1 MSNNPWGIRF
11 LAMFHMAND
20 SGLFQTAADLTAQG
34 AVREGPN
41 WRDSGGDLWVPLI
54 EAKMVHQFD
63 HRWAT
68 YDAAG
73 EETRDVRLEEKQAP
87 DFHIEPRYWVPDDQ
101 VRLRTSRAP
110 KVVRKSWKDGKP
122 DALTLAVFTWL
133 AGHAIERD
141 GEDWEAQ
148 ACGLFAEGRLALPDL
163 EANRDA
169 IRELGPALNTE
180 APLTDADIDTIRNA
194 GGSIGDVAWSL
205 IASRAPNWLLGWRDV
220 ARSVD
225 IRTTIACIVPRQGVN
240 DKFLLMFPS
249 VGARRAAALYGCM
262 NSLVFDYICRQKLS
276 GTALK
281 YFVLKQIACQ
291 PPSVLA
297 DEAALGFIIPRILE
311 LTYTT
316 HDLAPFARDLGY
328 DGAPFPWEPERRAL
342 LRAELD
348 AYYAYLYGLTRRDLN
363 FILEPGDVMGADYPT
378 ETFRVLKESEERQF
392 GEYRTKRL
400 VLAAWDRFVENGT
413 FDPLRLR
420 GPESA
425 EAMRRNLMV
434 VRGRVEELEQV
445 LAELVPI
452 VDAQSKPTLFVE
464 GASDG
469 PVVEAAWS
477 VFFPDDPL
485 PFAVVSAGGT
495 KQMQSLAAPGKALRD
510 LLHGRLVLALADND
524 GEGRNLWTDGHLHKG
539 GVWKAQ
545 TNGVHICLLKPTDAF
560 RVTMERFNVPK
571 ANWPFTVETAF
582 PVAIRRQAEAEGAYA
597 LSGDGQPD
605 LFTNPEL
612 ARRIAG
618 IVAQPPDD
626 DARFDLRAPH
636 PDFKERFAAWV
647 TRPERRTREVF
658 AAFETIVTGLN
669 DLLARTAPATP
680 AAAPA
685 QSAARRG
692 RGRGAA

>member
-11 LAMFHMAND
+11 LRMFDMAND
-20 SGLFQTAADLTAQG
+20 SGLFRTAAVLTAQG

-41 WRDSGGDLWVPLI
+41 WRDADGNLWVPLI

-63 HRWAT
+63 HRWAS
-68 YDAAG
+68 YDATG
-73 EETRDVRLEEKQAP
+73 EETRDLRLEEKQAP
-87 DFHIEPRYWVPDDQ
+87 DFHIEPRYWVPEEQ
-101 VRLRTSRAP
+101 VRLKTSRAP
-110 KVVRKSWKDGKP
+110 KPVRKAWKDGNP
-122 DALTLAVFTWL
+122 DAVTLAVFTWL
-133 AGHAIERD
+133 AGHAVERH

-148 ACGLFAEGRLALPDL
+148 ACGLFAEGGLALPDL
-163 EANRDA
+163 EAGRDA
-169 IRELGPALNTE
+169 IRESGPALNTE
-180 APLTDADIDTIRNA
+180 APLTVADLDAIRNA
-194 GGSIGDVAWSL
+194 GGSIGGVAWNL
-205 IASRAPNWLLGWRDV
+205 IASHAPNWLLGWRDV
-220 ARSVD
+220 TRSTDAR
-225 IRTTIACIVPRQGVN
+225 TAIACIVPRQGVN

-249 VGARRAAALYGCM
+249 VGARRTAALYGCM
-262 NSLVFDYICRQKLS
+262 NSLVFDYVCRQKLS

-297 DEAALGFIIPRILE
+297 DETALGFITPRVLE

-328 DGAPFPWEPERRAL
+328 GGAPFPWGPERRAL

-363 FILEPGDVMGADYPT
+363 FILDPADVMGADYPT

-400 VLAAWDRFVENGT
+400 VLAAWDRFVESGT

-425 EAMRRNLMV
+425 EAMRRNLVV

-445 LAELVPI
+445 LAQLVST

-464 GASDG
+464 GASDV

-560 RVTMERFNVPK
+560 RATMERFNVPK

-597 LSGDGQPD
+597 VSDDGQPD
-605 LFTNPEL
+605 LFNNPEL

-618 IVAQPPDD
+618 VVARPPDD

-636 PDFKERFAAWV
+636 PDYKERFAAWV

-669 DLLARTAPATP
+669 DLLARTAPATATP
-680 AAAPA
+680 
-685 QSAARRG
+685 AARRG
-692 RGRGAA
+692 RGAA